1 MIYRIYDPQNITYA
15 YFDEY
20 GEEYA
25 VLPDGADVE
34 ERPYTEAQAM
44 QALRT
49 ERNLRLVNSDYTQ
62 LPDVTLT
69 ETQVE
74 AWRVYRQ
81 ELRDITENIVWNV
94 TQWPLRP

>member
-1 MIYRIYDPQNITYA
+1 MIYRIYNPVAISYE

-20 GEEYA
+20 GEQYA

-34 ERPYTEAQAM
+34 ERPLTEAQAM
-44 QALRT
+44 DALRT

-62 LPDVTLT
+62 LPDVNLS
-69 ETQVE
+69 EPQVE

-94 TQWPLRP
+94 TQWPSRP